1 MQWFTVQVS
10 TTLLTTQKYNT
21 IIMNDISPTTQSV
34 ICLVTLLYWWFVKV
48 NTRSVTWLS
57 RLCHNCN
64 VSGNNFNSHF
74 CHIYE
79 ILKNIMIG
87 TNSLVETSFTSYF
100 ILYQVPYVLGEVALW
115 NGQLLNLYRLWP
127 VHWIN
132 IPVSKHVISD
142 DTNEK
147 SEKKTCIFHY
157 ITTFKPLS
165 KCYQFP
171 HNITS

>member
-1 MQWFTVQVS
+1 M
-10 TTLLTTQKYNT
+10 TTQKYNA
-21 IIMNDISPTTQSV
+21 IIKNDISPTTQSV

-64 VSGNNFNSHF
+64 VSDNNFNVHS
-74 CHIYE
+74 CHISE
-79 ILKNIMIG
+79 ILKNTIIG
-87 TNSLVETSFTSYF
+87 TNLLVETSYTSYF
-100 ILYQVPYVLGEVALW
+100 ILYQVPYVLGKVAFW
-115 NGQLLNLYRLWP
+115 NGQLLKLFRLWP

-147 SEKKTCIFHY
+147 FEKNLYLPLHY
-157 ITTFKPLS
+157 NT
-165 KCYQFP
+165 
-171 HNITS
+171 